1 MRLQSQRELDATRE
15 KLRLTEQQYEKSA
28 NSPCENEHVQE
39 LTLQS
44 LKRIINQ
51 MKEEIAVFESH
62 VSPLPIGCGRA
73 TDNPQRHVHNG

>member
-1 MRLQSQRELDATRE
+1 MRLRSQREADNTRK
-15 KLRLTEQQYEKSA
+15 KLQMLEEHYRETLKE
-28 NSPCENEHVQE
+28 PCESEHVKE

-62 VSPLPIGCGRA
+62 ASCAP
-73 TDNPQRHVHNG
+73 T